1 MSSIA
6 IGSIVLACVFGGALF
21 GMFLPRLLPREH
33 LSPQTNDL
41 LKLGTGLVATMAAMV
56 LGLILASAKSSYDTQ
71 QRELTALSAKVVL
84 LDRVLA
90 HYGPESKE
98 ARDVLRATVAHAL
111 DRGWSDEASRW
122 ELRVGRE
129 SFYDRIAELS
139 PRSDEQRA
147 TKSQALNIVIDLGQ
161 TNFLMLEQETNSI
174 PRVFLIVVV
183 SWLTVIFISF
193 GFQAPRNTTAVAA
206 LFICALS
213 VSTAMFV
220 ILELSTPFTG
230 LIQISNAP
238 LRSALVHLGQ

>member
-6 IGSIVLACVFGGALF
+6 ISSIILTCVFGGALF

-41 LKLGTGLVATMAAMV
+41 LKLGTGLVGTMAALV

-71 QRELTALSAKVVL
+71 QRELTDASAKVLL

-98 ARDVLRATVAHAL
+98 ARDVLRATVARVL
-111 DRGWSDEASRW
+111 DRGWSEASRW
-122 ELRVGRE
+122 GLRVQRE
-129 SFYDRIAELS
+129 SLYDKIGELS
-139 PRSDEQRA
+139 PRSDEQRL
-147 TKSQALNIVIDLGQ
+147 TKSQALNIVIDLAG
-161 TNFLMLEQETNSI
+161 TNFLMLEQEANSI
-174 PRVFLIVVV
+174 PRVFLIVLV

-193 GFQAPRNTTAVAA
+193 GFQAPRNTTAVAT

-213 VSTAMFV
+213 VSTAMFL
-220 ILELSTPFTG
+220 ILELSRPFVG
-230 LIQISNAP
+230 VMQISTAP